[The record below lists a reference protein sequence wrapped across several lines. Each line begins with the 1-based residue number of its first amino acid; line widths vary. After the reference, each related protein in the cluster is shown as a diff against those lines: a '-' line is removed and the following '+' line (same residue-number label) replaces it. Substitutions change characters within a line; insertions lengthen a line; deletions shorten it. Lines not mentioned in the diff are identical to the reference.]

1 MISDS
6 RYFDPQ
12 EDKAIVEVGKVLE
25 AVRKHGAY
33 ASIVFDEPVTQAVIT
48 HAYGGWVRLCSEC
61 DAQSFPWEFVR
72 TWTAYFRQR
81 IKRFGHLPGIHEITN
96 SSNGYYE
103 HVPPPILIGD
113 PDKARAVLETR
124 KGNNTMSSKPKV
136 TPGRSG
142 SARVEYYACRE
153 EVEALLAQGFNAKNI
168 YDDLKEQGRVTCGY
182 QAFYDH
188 TRKRG

>member
-1 MISDS
+1 
-6 RYFDPQ
+6 
-12 EDKAIVEVGKVLE
+12 
-25 AVRKHGAY
+25 
-33 ASIVFDEPVTQAVIT
+33 
-48 HAYGGWVRLCSEC
+48 
-61 DAQSFPWEFVR
+61 
-72 TWTAYFRQR
+72 
-81 IKRFGHLPGIHEITN
+81 
-96 SSNGYYE
+96 
-103 HVPPPILIGD
+103 
-113 PDKARAVLETR
+113 
-124 KGNNTMSSKPKV
+124 MSSKPKV